1 MTLPATGAQAGQTAC
16 ASGHVQPSPEALAP
30 VRQVTLCLINRERA
44 NRGLR
49 PLRMNK
55 RLSAAATTH
64 SRNMVRG
71 NFFEHGNFVAR
82 ILNAHYTRRRGAWT
96 LGENIAWGNG
106 DRATPN
112 RTVRAWMDSPG
123 HRDNILSR
131 RFRDIGV
138 GVVLGSPVRG
148 YEGGAAYTTDFGAKG

>member
-1 MTLPATGAQAGQTAC
+1 MTLPATGAQAGQAAC
-16 ASGHVQPSPEALAP
+16 ASAHLQPLPEALAQ

-49 PLRMNK
+49 PLRINK

-82 ILNAHYTRRRGAWT
+82 ILNARYARRRGAWT

-106 DRATPN
+106 GYATPN
-112 RTVRAWMDSPG
+112 STVEAWMDSPG

-138 GVVLGSPVRG
+138 GVVLGSPMRG
-148 YEGGAAYTTDFGAKG
+148 HEGGAAYTTDFGAKG